1 MEMKGGTHLQ
11 KESRIWSVSSSDW
24 FAVHLKMVD
33 NSQKGERGRKEGAE
47 RERTCRII
55 ALHAW
60 IGQSHAWAKI
70 SNLSEVGPSFWTGSS
85 INANLRSEWL
95 YVENSTW
102 AIVTNCYCFTD
113 ISMWGKS
120 LISHPLLALPPWP
133 CPCMKLSSRQ
143 RATRIRFYESYPKMG
158 DTKYG

>member
-1 MEMKGGTHLQ
+1 MLPYIKSWLFDNAHFPSISEIVLKIYLPGCRATVLNGNERWNTSA

-70 SNLSEVGPSFWTGSS
+70 SNLSEVGPSFWTGPLFWEVSGFM
-85 INANLRSEWL
+85 LRIQHELLSQ
-95 YVENSTW
+95 
-102 AIVTNCYCFTD
+102 IVIVLPIFPCEE
-113 ISMWGKS
+113 
-120 LISHPLLALPPWP
+120 SH
-133 CPCMKLSSRQ
+133 
-143 RATRIRFYESYPKMG
+143 
-158 DTKYG
+158 